1 MVKTLLLEIVKHYM
15 TKEKKSYSRPF
26 IYFFVLLG
34 LALLIVA
41 NSIYFYNPDSIQCAF
56 WMVSGTLSIAI
67 AVIIECWK
75 CYRKEQEKHQIE
87 DIFNQPVVNFLSII
101 LSQLRECISI
111 KTIFRFLPII
121 IRFIPAS
128 VLTVVI
134 YKIIKR
140 SALSQ
145 IKSLLS
151 VGRK

>member
-1 MVKTLLLEIVKHYM
+1 MFKTLLLEIVKYYM
-15 TKEKKSYSRPF
+15 TKEKRSYSRSF
-26 IYFFVLLG
+26 IYFFILLG

-67 AVIIECWK
+67 ATIIECGK
-75 CYRKEQEKHQIE
+75 CYRKNREKHHIE
-87 DIFNQPVVNFLSII
+87 NVFNQPIVNFLSII
-101 LSQLRECISI
+101 LSQVKEYISI
-111 KTIFRFLPII
+111 KAMFRFLPTI

-128 VLTVVI
+128 VLIVII

-145 IKSLLS
+145 IKNLLS
-151 VGRK
+151 IGKQ